1 MAQGKRNLT
10 VRIHTDVLDRGRYV
24 ALGLGEVAFEPV
36 LLHRFVACVDN
47 RRQSHAREEFFHE
60 FRAGAPRPI
69 RGAHD
74 DVVAVAA
81 QNHLDVVEV
90 DEDVDPAPRCGASL

>member
-1 MAQGKRNLT
+1 MA
-10 VRIHTDVLDRGRYV
+10 
-24 ALGLGEVAFEPV
+24 V
-36 LLHRFVACVDN
+36 LLHRLVARVN
-47 RRQSHAREEFFHE
+47 GGRQPHTSQEFFHK
-60 FRAGAPRPI
+60 FRAGALRPV

-90 DEDVDPAPRCGASL
+90 DEDVDPAPRCGAIL